1 MGEPSSWSWCSPG
14 QACDSHDAIVTHDSR
29 AFQAQ
34 PLPAVSDTGDAGTG
48 AMKPANRGGSR
59 DPDRS
64 PRRRKADGG
73 MTPQEMKQ
81 LAELLQNVPGIRS
94 IELKDVKGL
103 AQLLREA
110 PEIGSIEIKGWFGT
124 GVVITR
130 TSATPSYAMALP
142 VPAVA
147 QAAVAAEPEAAAAP
161 RAVPAPPLKEI
172 KSPMVG
178 TWYKSPEPGADPYV
192 KVGSRVTA
200 GQTVCIIEAMKIMN
214 EIEAEITGV
223 IREVCVEDAQ
233 PVEFGQ
239 VLFRVDPNG

>member
-1 MGEPSSWSWCSPG
+1 
-14 QACDSHDAIVTHDSR
+14 
-29 AFQAQ
+29 
-34 PLPAVSDTGDAGTG
+34 
-48 AMKPANRGGSR
+48 
-59 DPDRS
+59 
-64 PRRRKADGG
+64 

-103 AQLLREA
+103 AQLLRES
-110 PEIGSIEIKGWFGT
+110 PEIGSIEIKGWVGT

-130 TSATPSYAMALP
+130 TSAMASYPQAVAVPL
-142 VPAVA
+142 PAVA
-147 QAAVAAEPEAAAAP
+147 SAPMAAP
-161 RAVPAPPLKEI
+161 GEEPREAPRPPAAPALKEI

-178 TWYKSPEPGADPYV
+178 TYYKSPEPGADPYV
-192 KVGSRVTA
+192 TVGSRVTS

-214 EIEAEITGV
+214 EIEAEIAGV
-223 IREVCVEDAQ
+223 IREVSVEDAQ

>member
-1 MGEPSSWSWCSPG
+1 
-14 QACDSHDAIVTHDSR
+14 
-29 AFQAQ
+29 
-34 PLPAVSDTGDAGTG
+34 
-48 AMKPANRGGSR
+48 
-59 DPDRS
+59 
-64 PRRRKADGG
+64 
-73 MTPQEMKQ
+73 
-81 LAELLQNVPGIRS
+81 
-94 IELKDVKGL
+94 
-103 AQLLREA
+103 LREA

-130 TSATPSYAMALP
+130 TSAVPSYAPAAP
-142 VPAVA
+142 VPALA
-147 QAAVAAEPEAAAAP
+147 PTAGASELEAAVAP
-161 RAVPAPPLKEI
+161 RAVAAPALKEI

>member
-1 MGEPSSWSWCSPG
+1 
-14 QACDSHDAIVTHDSR
+14 
-29 AFQAQ
+29 
-34 PLPAVSDTGDAGTG
+34 
-48 AMKPANRGGSR
+48 
-59 DPDRS
+59 
-64 PRRRKADGG
+64 

-94 IELKDVKGL
+94 IELKDVEGL
-103 AQLLREA
+103 AQLLRES

-130 TSATPSYAMALP
+130 TSAVATYPQAVV
-142 VPAVA
+142 VPAA
-147 QAAVAAEPEAAAAP
+147 SAGPATAPMEPPREAP
-161 RAVPAPPLKEI
+161 RPAVVPPLKEI

-178 TWYKSPEPGADPYV
+178 PYYKAPEPGADPYV
-192 KVGSRVTA
+192 KVGSRVTT

>member
-1 MGEPSSWSWCSPG
+1 
-14 QACDSHDAIVTHDSR
+14 
-29 AFQAQ
+29 
-34 PLPAVSDTGDAGTG
+34 
-48 AMKPANRGGSR
+48 MKPANRGGSR

-103 AQLLREA
+103 AQLLRES
-110 PEIGSIEIKGWFGT
+110 PEIGSIAIKGWFGT

-130 TSATPSYAMALP
+130 TSAPPAYA
-142 VPAVA
+142 PAVA
-147 QAAVAAEPEAAAAP
+147 VPVAAAPAEPEAREAPRAAAAP
-161 RAVPAPPLKEI
+161 ALKEI

-178 TWYKSPEPGADPYV
+178 TWYKAPEPGADPYV
-192 KVGSRVTA
+192 KVGSRVTS

>member
-1 MGEPSSWSWCSPG
+1 
-14 QACDSHDAIVTHDSR
+14 
-29 AFQAQ
+29 
-34 PLPAVSDTGDAGTG
+34 
-48 AMKPANRGGSR
+48 
-59 DPDRS
+59 
-64 PRRRKADGG
+64 

-81 LAELLQNVPGIRS
+81 LAELLQNVPGIKS
-94 IELKDVKGL
+94 VDLKDVKGL
-103 AQLLREA
+103 AQLLRES

-130 TSATPSYAMALP
+130 TLIAPAPAPTPIFAAATAHHS
-142 VPAVA
+142 PAPA
-147 QAAVAAEPEAAAAP
+147 STAEVEPREAPRPAAAA
-161 RAVPAPPLKEI
+161 LKEI

-178 TWYKSPEPGADPYV
+178 TFYRSPEPGADPYV
-192 KVGSRVTA
+192 KVGSRITS

-223 IREVCVEDAQ
+223 VREVCVDDAQ